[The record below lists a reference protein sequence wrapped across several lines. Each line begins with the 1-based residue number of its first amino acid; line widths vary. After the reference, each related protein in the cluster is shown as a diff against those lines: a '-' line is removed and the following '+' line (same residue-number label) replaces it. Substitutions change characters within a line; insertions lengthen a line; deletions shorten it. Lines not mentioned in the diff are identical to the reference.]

1 MHLEILVEEPSAEAA
16 LLNLL
21 PPILGGRVSFAIRTF
36 QGKKDLF
43 ARLPDRLRGYRATL
57 PPPECRIIVLVDE
70 DRSDCMELKA
80 RLEEIAKKA
89 GFLTKTAARRGRKF
103 QVVNRLAIEELEAWF
118 FGDVK
123 ALVHAYP
130 GVPGSLGKKAA
141 YRNPDAIEG
150 GTWEALERVLRKAG
164 YYPGG
169 LPKIE
174 VAKMISVH
182 MDPERNT
189 SQSFRVF
196 CEGVRALIR

>member
-1 MHLEILVEEPSAEAA
+1 MHLEILVEEASAEAA
-16 LLNLL
+16 LVNLL
-21 PPILGGRVSFAIRTF
+21 PRIIEDTVAFAVRTF
-36 QGKKDLF
+36 RGKRDLLSK
-43 ARLPDRLRGYRATL
+43 LPDRLRGYRATL
-57 PPPECRIIVLVDE
+57 PSDGRIVVLVDE

-80 RLEEIAKKA
+80 RLEEIAKDA
-89 GFLTKTAARRGRKF
+89 GFVTKTAARRGRKF

-123 ALVHAYP
+123 ALVQAYP
-130 GVPGSLGKKAA
+130 GVPGSLDKKAA
-141 YRNPDAIEG
+141 YRDPDAIEG

-174 VAKMISVH
+174 VAKTISIY
-182 MDPERNT
+182 MDPGRNT

-196 CEGVRALIR
+196 CEGVRAPIP

>member
-1 MHLEILVEEPSAEAA
+1 VHLEILVEEASAEAA
-16 LLNLL
+16 LVNLL
-21 PPILGGRVSFAIRTF
+21 PRIIEDTVAFAVRTF
-36 QGKKDLF
+36 RGKRDLLSK
-43 ARLPDRLRGYRATL
+43 LPDRLRGYRATL
-57 PPPECRIIVLVDE
+57 PSDGRIVVLVDE

-80 RLEEIAKKA
+80 RLEEIAKDA
-89 GFLTKTAARRGRKF
+89 GFVTKTAARRGRKF

-123 ALVHAYP
+123 ALVQAYP
-130 GVPGSLGKKAA
+130 GVPGSLDKKAA
-141 YRNPDAIEG
+141 YRDPDAIEG

-174 VAKMISVH
+174 VAKTISIY
-182 MDPERNT
+182 MDPGRNT

-196 CEGVRALIR
+196 CEGVRAPIP

>member
-1 MHLEILVEEPSAEAA
+1 VHLEILVEEASAEAA
-16 LLNLL
+16 LVNLL
-21 PPILGGRVSFAIRTF
+21 PRIIEDTVAFAVRTF
-36 QGKKDLF
+36 RGKRDLLSK
-43 ARLPDRLRGYRATL
+43 LPDRLRGYRATL
-57 PPPECRIIVLVDE
+57 PSDGRIVVLVDE

-80 RLEEIAKKA
+80 RLEEIAKDA
-89 GFLTKTAARRGRKF
+89 GFVTKTAARRGRKF

-123 ALVHAYP
+123 ALVQAYP
-130 GVPGSLGKKAA
+130 GVPGSLDKKAA
-141 YRNPDAIEG
+141 YRDPDAIEG

-174 VAKMISVH
+174 VAKTISIY
-182 MDPERNT
+182 MDPGRNT

-196 CEGVRALIR
+196 CEGVRAPIS